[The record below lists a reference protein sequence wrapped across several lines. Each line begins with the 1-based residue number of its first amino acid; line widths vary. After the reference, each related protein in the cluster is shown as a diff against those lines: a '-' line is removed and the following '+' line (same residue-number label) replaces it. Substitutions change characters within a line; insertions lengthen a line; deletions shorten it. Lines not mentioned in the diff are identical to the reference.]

1 MTRKTRIIISLVLV
15 LVAFVAGIAV
25 FSQSD
30 RDRSAQADGTA
41 TTRYT
46 VDGDGRIEP
55 PPTSTTAAKGTAE
68 NPFFILEIVPY
79 EGMGSIGYHIAGC
92 EPIDMKKAEYANHAI
107 PGLNQLYTTTSMP
120 AEYRWVS
127 EGKPSYYPD
136 SPIVRTDV
144 KQYGTMK
151 VVSDGSGNYNQVLTY
166 KYELAEYGYAGTKY
180 KDNGDG
186 TYTPD
191 GAGTY
196 KRLVDTATYTPA
208 DATHPGNV
216 LWTPLSAQEC
226 KAMGGYNAAYENPTH
241 EPDENGEFKMFF
253 EGKEHYVVENIKKYT
268 HKNIFLKE
276 SVGLAYEY
284 DTNGKR
290 IPYQEAPGRPTLD
303 ERIAA
308 YKSVV
313 YTVTPEDLNI
323 KVDGELINKALIE
336 RADLI
341 SICCVDSSG
350 AAVST
355 YESFKGY
362 DTSGLLCKLNRKI
375 VDGEG
380 KTITTFNDNPLDWP
394 AALEIYKR
402 ASSVTNP
409 LPVIWD
415 THTYGYFSSTYED
428 VTLKCN
434 TPNGNVNMAFTDKGS
449 QDNLYKLYLLL
460 YMMDTTVLE
469 SFFGSPTAFP
479 THSYTKTYNL
489 GATDITRTYTTPLLT
504 HYEGDGQRLWVNQSL
519 YPWKSG
525 LLPDVGSLDSQ
536 DNAAVLNT
544 FGIMNNAAPTI
555 FQYASGGAQ
564 NMVRNG
570 IHIYDG
576 STYLTTG
583 FTATCGVANDQYGR
597 EVYEFFD
604 SIGVPKTSLTTAE
617 VLYYLLNGLDNGPS
631 ARNNHQYKIL
641 ELQPATSYKGGTTS
655 GTVTN
660 DTFWNAFVAMYG
672 NTTKPAT
679 VERMSTSEFIGK
691 QVECVSEYDLIYVGV
706 NTLANNWSMDF
717 SGTDF
722 IYAHTGPV
730 VYNNRAAM
738 QGWLGLPSP
747 TPAPA
752 GPGGGPGGVTPTPV
766 LIDSAEAYYP
776 LSGNDLTELAQQKL
790 KEYEQSGAPVLFG
803 TGFFTDESA
812 TGIVG
817 TIDRNSNVYD
827 FAENDVSSP
836 IYEYALSKSST
847 RYATETAVRNGLAK
861 SRRVEMEF
869 TAKPLLYDGRKTSDS
884 EKYLSYNT
892 LNFTFK
898 VKAPAGTKYLVV
910 LYVDINGDGVYSTDE
925 RMSGVDVRYTS
936 GANASGGVVQ
946 AGSTYNVTK
955 HVSDRKG
962 AVAWKLDLVNTDD
975 FYPSGAP
982 AIEKRIVHA
991 SLSGLSAIKASEKEP
1006 LRILQITMPAD
1017 GDDREN
1023 VLMLP
1028 ENGETGLSSVQ
1039 QKFWTWTRDIN
1050 GLELTFVR
1058 KSEAELLTELASDA
1072 DYIQDNFEM
1081 VVLGFG
1087 DRYDGVKETAVINA
1101 INAFTASG
1109 KAVLY
1114 THDAS
1119 SRVGYDP
1126 NDVWGKE
1133 LTLAFRDRYGM
1144 DRYDVSALAGSTT
1157 SVSSGLRAD
1166 YPLVA
1171 TADSSAIN
1179 DLLIEDGYALAQGL
1193 TNGHV
1198 YRWAELDYSNPIS
1211 KKVSK
1216 INSGAITQYPYYI
1229 PDTID
1234 VAPTHPQYYQLDLE
1248 KEEMT
1253 VWYTLSYSNV
1263 AQNDDE
1269 GVYSA
1274 ADANKINAYYKFSSN
1289 DVRNDYYI
1297 YNYGN
1302 ITYSGMGHS
1311 GDMSDNEIKLFI
1323 NTFVAAYRAAAR
1335 PVQIAVTN
1343 DDATKNVTTGDYFLC
1358 VDVDSSDSDALLGG
1372 AEMGAYDSYRQWET
1386 DATTGDVYVDTVS
1399 AVSKRVEFYIDESG
1413 STVGGSPTYV
1423 LEFYMEDATG
1433 ALNEQK
1439 DFAVYRK
1446 DGDLLMD
1453 GTRAYEAASDKIY
1466 YVDVPMKLETVDGKT
1481 AVTSTELKVKVI
1493 KTAFGGTPQ
1502 EFTIIGDTVVNII
1515 PRGLFDL
1522 D

>member
-15 LVAFVAGIAV
+15 LVAFAAGIAV

-30 RDRSAQADGTA
+30 RDRSAQADGSV

-46 VDGDGRIEP
+46 VDDDGKIEP
-55 PPTSTTAAKGTAE
+55 PPTSTTAAKGTEE

-92 EPIDMKKAEYANHAI
+92 EPIDMKKAAYSGHAI
-107 PGLNQLYTTTSMP
+107 PGAGTLYTVTDEP

-136 SPIVRTDV
+136 SPTIRTDV

-151 VVSDGSGNYNQVLTY
+151 VVTDGSGNYNQVLTY
-166 KYELAEYGYAGTKY
+166 RYELAEYGYAGTKY

-191 GAGTY
+191 AVGTY
-196 KRLVDTATYTPA
+196 KRVVDTATYTPA

-216 LWTPLSAQEC
+216 LWTPLPAQTC
-226 KAMGGYNAAYENPTH
+226 KTMGWPETAAYENPTH
-241 EPDENGEFKMFF
+241 EPDESGEFKMFF

-313 YTVTPEDLNI
+313 YTVTPEDLNL
-323 KVDGELINKALIE
+323 KVDGELVNKALIE

-355 YESFKGY
+355 YELYKGY

-375 VDGEG
+375 VDGSG

-415 THTYGYFSSTYED
+415 THTYGYFSSTYEN

-434 TPNGNVNMAFTDKGS
+434 TPNGNVNMAFENKGS

-469 SFFGSPTAFP
+469 SFFGSPTTFP

-489 GATDITRTYTTPLLT
+489 GATDITRTYTTPLLED
-504 HYEGDGQRLWVNQSL
+504 YEGESKRLWVNQSL

-706 NTLANNWSMDF
+706 NTLADNWSMDF
-717 SGTDF
+717 TDTLGAEF

-730 VYNNRAAM
+730 IHNDRAGM

-747 TPAPA
+747 TPDPTAPTHA
-752 GPGGGPGGVTPTPV
+752 PGATPTPV
-766 LIDSAEAYYP
+766 LIDSAEANYP
-776 LSGNDLTELAQQKL
+776 LSGNDLTKLAKQKL
-790 KEYEQSGAPVLFG
+790 VEYVQSGAPVLFG
-803 TGFFTDESA
+803 TGFFTDETA
-812 TGIVG
+812 TDIVT

-827 FAENDVSSP
+827 FAENRVSSP

-869 TAKPLLYDGRKTSDS
+869 TAKPLLYDGTKTLDS
-884 EKYLSYNT
+884 EKYLSSNT
-892 LNFTFK
+892 LSFTFT
-898 VKAPAGTKYLVV
+898 VNAPAGTKYQVA
-910 LYVDINGDGVYSTDE
+910 LYVDNNGDGVYSVDE
-925 RMSGVDVRYTS
+925 RMNGVSVQLV
-936 GANASGGVVQ
+936 GGGMTGGIVE
-946 AGSTYNVTK
+946 AGKTYSVWKQVT
-955 HVSDRKG
+955 DRTG
-962 AVAWKLDLVNTDD
+962 SVAWKLDLVNTDD
-975 FYPSGAP
+975 FYASTPP

-1006 LRILQITMPAD
+1006 LRILQIVMPAD

-1028 ENGETGLSSVQ
+1028 QNGETGLTSVQ
-1039 QKFWTWTRDIN
+1039 QNFWDWTRDIN

-1058 KSEAELLTELASDA
+1058 KSEEDLVTLLASDP
-1072 DYIQDNFEM
+1072 DYIKDNFEM
-1081 VVLGFG
+1081 IILGFG
-1087 DRYDGVKETAVINA
+1087 DRYDGVKEEEVLNA
-1101 INAFTASG
+1101 ISAFTAAG

-1119 SRVGYDP
+1119 SMVGYDP
-1126 NDVWGKE
+1126 NDIWGKE

-1144 DRYDVSALAGSTT
+1144 DRYDVSSLAGSTT

-1166 YPLVA
+1166 YPVVT
-1171 TADSSAIN
+1171 TAYDSAIN
-1179 DLLIEDGYALAQGL
+1179 ELLTEDGYALAQGL

-1198 YRWAELDYSNPIS
+1198 YRWTELESNLAS
-1211 KKVSK
+1211 EKVTK
-1216 INSGAITQYPYYI
+1216 TNSGAITEYPYKI
-1229 PDTID
+1229 PETISI
-1234 VAPTHPQYYQLDLE
+1234 AKTHPQYYQLDMENENL
-1248 KEEMT
+1248 T
-1253 VWYTLSYSNV
+1253 VWYCLTGSDSYE
-1263 AQNDDE
+1263 A
-1269 GVYSA
+1269 YS
-1274 ADANKINAYYKFSSN
+1274 DRDKIKKYFNATSK
-1289 DVRNDYYI
+1289 DVRNNYYI

-1311 GDMSDNEIKLFI
+1311 GDMSNDEIKLFI
-1323 NTFVAAYRAAAR
+1323 NTFVAAYRAAAK
-1335 PVQIAVTN
+1335 PVRIEVTN

-1372 AEMGAYDSYRQWET
+1372 AEMGVHDTYKVWKT
-1386 DATTGDVYVDTVS
+1386 DETTGDRYVETVT
-1399 AVSKRVEFYIDESG
+1399 AVSKRVEFRIDESG
-1413 STVGGSPTYV
+1413 SSVGGSPSYV
-1423 LEFYMEDATG
+1423 LKFYTENATG
-1433 ALNEQK
+1433 ALDLQT

-1446 DGDLLMD
+1446 ADDQLVDGSSVEF
-1453 GTRAYEAASDKIY
+1453 EADPTDIY
-1466 YVDVPMKLETVDGKT
+1466 YFDVPMKLETVDGKT
-1481 AVTSTELKVKVI
+1481 AVTETNVKARVV
-1493 KTAFGGTPQ
+1493 KTMFEGTPQ
-1502 EFTIIGDTVVNII
+1502 ETILEGDAVVNVI

>member
-1 MTRKTRIIISLVLV
+1 MTKKTRIIISLVLV
-15 LVAFVAGIAV
+15 LVAFAAGIAV
-25 FSQSD
+25 FAQSD
-30 RDRSAQADGTA
+30 RDRSAQADGTV
-41 TTRYT
+41 TKRYT
-46 VDGDGRIEP
+46 VDDDGKIEP

-166 KYELAEYGYAGTKY
+166 KYEVAEAGYAGTKY

-216 LWTPLSAQEC
+216 LWTPLPAQTC
-226 KAMGGYNAAYENPTH
+226 KTMGWPETAAYENPTH
-241 EPDENGEFKMFF
+241 EPDESGEFKMFF

-375 VDGEG
+375 VDGSG

-460 YMMDTTVLE
+460 YMMDTAVLE
-469 SFFGSPTAFP
+469 SFFNSPTTFP

-706 NTLANNWSMDF
+706 NTLADNWSMDF
-717 SGTDF
+717 TDTLGAEF
-722 IYAHTGPV
+722 IYAHNGPV
-730 VYNNRAAM
+730 IYNNRGGM

-747 TPAPA
+747 TPNPAAPTNA
-752 GPGGGPGGVTPTPV
+752 PGATPTPV
-766 LIDSAEAYYP
+766 LIDSAEANYP
-776 LSGNDLTELAQQKL
+776 LSGNDLTKLAKQKL
-790 KEYEQSGAPVLFG
+790 VEYVQSGAPVLFG
-803 TGFFTDESA
+803 TGFFTDETA
-812 TGIVG
+812 TDIVT

-827 FAENDVSSP
+827 FAENRVSSP

-869 TAKPLLYDGRKTSDS
+869 TAKPLLYDGTKTNDS
-884 EKYLSYNT
+884 EKYLSSDT
-892 LNFTFK
+892 LSFTFK
-898 VKAPAGTKYLVV
+898 VKAPAGTQYLVA

-925 RMSGVDVRYTS
+925 RMNGVSVRL
-936 GANASGGVVQ
+936 AGGGGTGGIVE
-946 AGSTYNVTK
+946 AGRTYVVTK

-975 FYPSGAP
+975 YYGAGAP
-982 AIEKRIVHA
+982 AVEKRTVHA

-1028 ENGETGLSSVQ
+1028 ENGETGLDSIQ

-1058 KSEAELLTELASDA
+1058 KSEEDLLTELASDA
-1072 DYIQDNFEM
+1072 DYIKDNFEM
-1081 VVLGFG
+1081 IILGFG
-1087 DRYDGVKETAVINA
+1087 DRYDGVKETIVLDA
-1101 INAFTASG
+1101 INAFTAAG

-1119 SRVGYDP
+1119 SMVGHDP
-1126 NDVWGKE
+1126 NDIWGKE

-1157 SVSSGLRAD
+1157 SVSAGLRAD
-1166 YPLVA
+1166 YPLV
-1171 TADSSAIN
+1171 TTSDPDAIN
-1179 DLLIEDGYALAQGL
+1179 DLLTNSGYALAQGL

-1198 YRWAELDYSNPIS
+1198 YRWTELENNLVTE
-1211 KKVSK
+1211 KVTR
-1216 INSGAITQYPYYI
+1216 INSGAITQYPYKI
-1229 PDTID
+1229 PDTIS
-1234 VAPTHPQYYQLDLE
+1234 VARTHPQYYQLDLE
-1248 KEEMT
+1248 NENLT
-1253 VWYTLSYSNV
+1253 VWYCLTGSGAY
-1263 AQNDDE
+1263 DD
-1269 GVYSA
+1269 SR
-1274 ADANKINAYYKFSSN
+1274 DRSKIEKFYNATSN
-1289 DVRNDYYI
+1289 DVRNNYYI

-1302 ITYSGMGHS
+1302 ITYSGMGHVGS
-1311 GDMSDNEIKLFI
+1311 MSDDEIKLFI
-1323 NTFVAAYRAAAR
+1323 NTFVAAYRAAAK
-1335 PVQIAVTN
+1335 PVRIAVTN

-1386 DATTGDVYVDTVS
+1386 DEDTGVKYVDTVS
-1399 AVSKRVEFYIDESG
+1399 AVSKRVEFYIHENTS
-1413 STVGGSPTYV
+1413 VGGSPSYELT
-1423 LEFYMEDATG
+1423 FYMENASG
-1433 ALNEQK
+1433 ALTELK
-1439 DFAVYRK
+1439 AFAAYRK
-1446 DGDLLMD
+1446 ADDKLMD
-1453 GTRAYEAASDKIY
+1453 DTVAYEADSDKIY

-1481 AVTSTELKVKVI
+1481 AVTATQIKVKVK
-1493 KTAFGGTPQ
+1493 KTAFAGTPQ
-1502 EFTIIGDTVVNII
+1502 ELITDGDTVVNII